1 MVRSLVRRVLD
12 DSVRNRRWC
21 QTMCVYYCND
31 VRQMKSK
38 RGKFPGQNVEGKE
51 GVVKEF
57 FLKTMEEV
65 REQLIHSFVVGTLIT
80 QF

>member
-65 REQLIHSFVVGTLIT
+65 REQLIHSFVVG
-80 QF
+80 F